1 MTYARLLSEATAA
14 EQLPSTGDVLA
25 VGLPFL
31 RELDQLHRTGSVSR
45 IHGTAGVVYDGTAL
59 RLAAGQT
66 RPAQRDDALMRRLD
80 PAERGRGVTV
90 QQRVA
95 VDDHS
100 TRSLDVHDDDTAL
113 PERPV
118 FMIGYQAWEQ
128 AHGVHDELTDV
139 YLAGLLLA
147 GYAFGLDFDRPDDV
161 HELALRHRHLTT
173 LNPHLHPVVAGVLA
187 ELTQP
192 DRHRRPAQLSAVI
205 AQLEHHREV
214 PPDLDLADAY
224 RSQDG
229 WRRAVL
235 STLRE
240 RVFDVSR
247 RNRALFFKPT
257 SANVSLTEASVPL
270 LLDVNRIRPD
280 DLLTWTGKAGAALR
294 SGKAVDLEQWCRFEE
309 APHLAPALDTIISNE
324 RKLRAEH
331 GQGRLQLIAAFLRW
345 VDPETNEQVNSPL
358 FVTPA
363 ELTRKKGVRNRYRVQ
378 TEEGL
383 TVNPVVRHVFRSR
396 FGVTLPER
404 IDGDE
409 PSIRTF
415 VDGFQAT
422 VRATEPSLTID
433 LVDTPRIHL
442 IRRRAQLRV
451 DAYRRRKARAMAS
464 QGRWRRQ
471 DHSYDH
477 DDWRPLG
484 LALYRRFVRSAE
496 LPLRSM
502 TDAAPRPPQPSS
514 MAPSLPPP
522 AGAASTLDPPGTREQ
537 TNYAVST
544 GDVSRHRWEIDLCAV
559 TLASLGSRR
568 TNLARDYDT
577 VLAAGAEPAGF
588 AEQETAPAFE
598 AFESIFAPVPRRA
611 DQAPPEP
618 FSVDQPLVLPADDAQ
633 ARAVR
638 KAAAGE
644 SFIIQGP
651 PGTGK
656 SQTITNLLATLVAD
670 GKRVLFVCE
679 KRAAIDVVAHRLR
692 QVGLGEIVATVH
704 DSQLDRKEVIA
715 DLGATYEAWLADG
728 PDDREAART
737 AAVAAVREVLDP
749 LERLFLEVTDERG
762 DRASLASIVE
772 RLVGLRVRQVEPA
785 DRLPDGLEEPAW
797 RAARPAI
804 DRVVAAAAAGGRPGP
819 LADLTALHVQPSRLV
834 DVDPVVTAREVG
846 ARLGAAV
853 PPFLDA
859 TSGGSIPE
867 PVTVGSVRRVAPV
880 AGWLTAFH
888 ERGVIGAL
896 DRSHPA
902 HLDLRAAQ
910 AALDAA
916 EAEADRKGTV
926 RERWTTALDA
936 ADARAALAV
945 AQAKEGSAFKFLSG
959 SWRKVKALVHGSYRF
974 ADHQVAPSVNQVL
987 TELVA
992 WHDANDA
999 VGAQRAALTTR
1010 YGTDDLPAVVSM
1022 IDGLA
1027 DDPLVAACAAGAV
1040 DVPRLVPALQQ
1051 LGEVVTRIVADDS
1064 TPVEQL
1070 AALAAGLEATSVV
1083 DESLLLAWRDLAD
1096 APAPVVIAV
1105 LQPGTSPDAIERAV
1119 LDDVLR
1125 RAGGASA
1132 LMSGARLDEVVDQVL
1147 ARYRTLLTAN
1157 AGLVAARARRRFL
1170 DHVEHSEASMAGRSD
1185 DDKEFKRAY
1194 NAGRRLLEREFQKK
1208 MRFRSIRELAAGDS
1222 GAVVRDL
1229 KPIWLM
1235 SPLSVSD
1242 TLPLDGTW
1250 FDAVVFDEASQIPV
1264 EDAVPTLF
1272 RAPQVIVVGDRM
1284 QLPPT
1289 RFFAAEADDE
1299 DGEVD
1304 VVDDDGHRVTVT
1316 LDADSFLTQADL
1328 SLPSSTLTWHYRSRS
1343 ESLIAYSNHA
1353 FYDARL
1359 ATVPDR
1365 RFDGDERPDIV
1376 VSGPDDARHHL
1387 DEVLARPISFH
1398 HVPHGVYEQ
1407 RRNPAEADYVAELVR
1422 AVLASGCGLTIGVV
1436 AFSEAQQTAIESSL
1450 ADLAAVDQ
1458 HFAELYE
1465 AEQTRVDDGEYV
1477 GLFVKN
1483 LENVQGD
1490 ERELIIMSVCYGPDP
1505 NGRMRM
1511 NFGPINQSG
1520 GERRLNVIFSR
1531 AKQHMAIVSTIEAP
1545 AITNLHNDGAAHL
1558 ARFLAYAQ
1566 AESAGGSG
1574 GEAVLR
1580 SLRVGDDAER
1590 TGARS
1595 AVAAELADR
1604 LRHEGF
1610 EVDTDVGRSQFTID
1624 VAIRGDDGYCLGVLI
1639 DPGDAATS
1647 AEARLVSEAGVLDAF
1662 GWPITRVLVTEW
1674 WADPDAVVTHLIHL
1688 ATTGR
1693 VS

>member
-1 MTYARLLSEATAA
+1 MSYAALLSEATAA
-14 EQLPSTGDVLA
+14 EALPSTGDVLA

-31 RELDQLHRTGSVSR
+31 RQLGEVHGAGKVTR
-45 IHGTAGVVYDGTAL
+45 IQGTDAVTYDGVAL
-59 RLAAGQT
+59 RLAAGATQS
-66 RPAQRDDALMRRLD
+66 PHRDDGLMSRLD
-80 PAERGRGVTV
+80 PPRRPQGVTIE
-90 QQRVA
+90 QRLA
-95 VDDHS
+95 IDDDR
-100 TRSLDVHDDDTAL
+100 TARSLDVFDADTSR
-113 PERPV
+113 PERPM
-118 FMIGYQAWEQ
+118 FMVGFRAWEQ
-128 AHGVHDELTDV
+128 AHGLHDELTDIH
-139 YLAGLLLA
+139 LAGLLLT
-147 GYAFGLDFDRPDDV
+147 GYAFGLDLDRPDDV
-161 HELALRHRHLTT
+161 HELAIRHRHLTD
-173 LNPHLHPVVAGVLA
+173 LNPNLHPVVAGVLA
-187 ELTQP
+187 DLIQP

-224 RSQDG
+224 QAEEG

-235 STLRE
+235 ATLRE

-247 RNRALFFKPT
+247 RNRALYFRPT

-270 LLDVNRIRPD
+270 LLDVNRIGPD
-280 DLLTWTGKAGAALR
+280 DLLTWVGKGGAALR
-294 SGKAVDLEQWCRFEE
+294 SGKSVDLEQWCRFEE
-309 APHLAPALDTIISNE
+309 APHLAPALDTMISNE

-331 GQGRLQLIAAFLRW
+331 GHGRLQLIAAFLRW
-345 VDPETNEQVNSPL
+345 VDPETGETVNSPL

-363 ELTRKKGVRNRYRVQ
+363 EVTRKKGVRNRYRLQ

-383 TVNPVVRHVFRSR
+383 DVNPVLRHVFRSR
-396 FGVTLPER
+396 FGVTLPEH
-404 IDGDE
+404 IDGDAQ
-409 PSIRTF
+409 SVRTF
-415 VDGFQAT
+415 VDEFEAA

-451 DAYRRRKARAMAS
+451 DAYRRRRARAMAT

-502 TDAAPRPPQPSS
+502 TDAAPRPPQPMA

-522 AGAASTLDPPGTREQ
+522 SGAAATMEAPGTREQ

-544 GDVSRHRWEIDLCAV
+544 GDVSRHRWEVDLCAV

-577 VLAAGAEPAGF
+577 VLAAGAEPVGF
-588 AEQETAPAFE
+588 AEQPTAPAFDS
-598 AFESIFAPVPRRA
+598 FESIFAPVPRRTDA
-611 DQAPPEP
+611 AAPER
-618 FSVDQPLVLPADDAQ
+618 FSIYQPLVLPADDAQ

-638 KAAAGE
+638 KASAGE

-656 SQTITNLLATLVAD
+656 SQTITNLLAALVAE

-715 DLGATYEAWLADG
+715 DLGTTYEVWLADG
-728 PDDREAART
+728 DDQREAKRA
-737 AAVAAVREVLDP
+737 AAVTAVHEVLDP
-749 LERLFLEVTDERG
+749 LERLYLEVTDERG

-772 RLVGLRVRQVEPA
+772 RLVGLRVRNVAPV
-785 DRLPDGLEEPAW
+785 DRLSDGLEEPAW
-797 RAARPAI
+797 RVARPAI
-804 DRVVAAAAAGGRPGP
+804 DRVVTAAAAGGRAGS
-819 LADLTALHVQPSRLV
+819 LADLAALHVAPGELV
-834 DVDPVVTAREVG
+834 DGDPVVTAREVG
-846 ARLGAAV
+846 AQLAAAV
-853 PPFLDA
+853 APFVEA
-859 TSGGSIPE
+859 TTSLAA
-867 PVTVGSVRRVAPV
+867 PVTVGSIGRAAPV

-888 ERGVIGAL
+888 ERGVIGVF
-896 DRSHPA
+896 DRGSNTHA
-902 HLDLRAAQ
+902 DLRAAKV
-910 AALDAA
+910 ALDAA
-916 EAEADRKGTV
+916 VADAEAKGAV
-926 RERWTTALDA
+926 RERWTTVLDGP
-936 ADARAALAV
+936 DARAALAV
-945 AQAKEGSAFKFLSG
+945 ASDKEGTAFKFMSG
-959 SWRKVKALVHGSYRF
+959 SWRKVKSLVSDSYRF
-974 ADHQVAPSVNQVL
+974 ADHQVEPSVTQVL

-992 WHDANDA
+992 WHDANDM
-999 VGAQRAALTTR
+999 VLAQRAQLTTR
-1010 YGTDDLPAVVSM
+1010 YGTDDPPAIISM
-1022 IDGLA
+1022 IDGLT
-1027 DDPLVAACAAGAV
+1027 DDQLVAACATGTL
-1040 DVPRLVPALQQ
+1040 DVPRFVPALQQ
-1051 LGEVVTRIVADDS
+1051 LGAVIDRLVVDGGRSVA
-1064 TPVEQL
+1064 ELAEL
-1070 AALAAGLEATSVV
+1070 AAALDRTSVV
-1083 DESLLLAWRDLAD
+1083 DEPLLLAWRDLAV
-1096 APAPVVIAV
+1096 APAPVVQAV
-1105 LQPGTSPDAIERAV
+1105 LQPGASPDAIERAV

-1125 RAGGASA
+1125 RAGGAAAS
-1132 LMSGARLDEVVDQVL
+1132 MSGARLDEVVEQVL
-1147 ARYRTLLTAN
+1147 ARYRALLDAN
-1157 AGLVAARARRRFL
+1157 ADMVAARAKRRFL
-1170 DHVEHSEASMAGRSD
+1170 EHVEHSEASMAGRSD
-1185 DDKEFKRAY
+1185 DDKEFKRTY

-1264 EDAVPTLF
+1264 EDAVPSLF

-1289 RFFAAEADDE
+1289 RFFATEADDE

-1365 RFDGDERPDIV
+1365 LFEPAERPEIV
-1376 VSGPDDARHHL
+1376 VSGPDDARNYL

-1398 HVPHGVYEQ
+1398 RVPHGVYEQ
-1407 RRNPAEADYVAELVR
+1407 RRNVAEADYVAELVR
-1422 AVLASGCGLTIGVV
+1422 AVLVSGCGLTIGVV

-1450 ADLAAVDQ
+1450 ADLAAVDAA
-1458 HFAELYE
+1458 FAELLD
-1465 AEQTRVDDGEYV
+1465 AEQNRVDDGEYV

-1490 ERELIIMSVCYGPDP
+1490 ERELIVMSVCYGPDP
-1505 NGRMRM
+1505 NGKMRM

-1531 AKQHMAIVSTIEAP
+1531 AKKHMAIVSTIEAP

-1566 AESAGGSG
+1566 AESRGGDG
-1574 GEAVLR
+1574 GVAVLR
-1580 SLRVGDDAER
+1580 SLRTGGDHDPA
-1590 TGARS
+1590 GARS
-1595 AVAAELADR
+1595 AVAAELAER
-1604 LRHEGF
+1604 LRQEGY

-1624 VAIRGDDGYCLGVLI
+1624 VAIRGDDGYRLGVMI
-1639 DPGDAATS
+1639 DPGDDDTS
-1647 AEARLVSEAGVLDAF
+1647 AAARLVSEAGVLDAF
-1662 GWPITRVLVTEW
+1662 GWPVTRVMITEW
-1674 WADPDAVVTHLIHL
+1674 WTNPDEVVAHITSTH
-1688 ATTGR
+1688 
-1693 VS
+1693 

>member
-31 RELDQLHRTGSVSR
+31 RQLDDLHRQGQVSR
-45 IHGTAGVVYDGTAL
+45 IHGTDAVTYDGTAL
-59 RLAAGQT
+59 QLATGHTQS
-66 RPAQRDDALMRRLD
+66 PKRDERVTRRLD
-80 PAERGRGVTV
+80 PPDRAQAITV

-95 VDDHS
+95 IDGRQA
-100 TRSLDVHDDDTAL
+100 TSLDVHDDATTL
-113 PERPV
+113 PDRPM
-118 FMIGYQAWEQ
+118 FEIGYRAWEQ
-128 AHGVHDELTDV
+128 SHGVHDELTDT

-147 GYAFGLDFDRPDDV
+147 GYAFGLDLDRPDDV

-173 LNPHLHPVVAGVLA
+173 LNPNLHPVVAGVLTD
-187 ELTQP
+187 LTQP
-192 DRHRRPAQLSAVI
+192 SRHRRPAQLSAVS

-224 RSQDG
+224 AAEEG
-229 WRRAVL
+229 WRKAVL
-235 STLRE
+235 ATLRE

-247 RNRALFFKPT
+247 RNRALYFKPT

-280 DLLTWTGKAGAALR
+280 DLLTWTGKAGAAFR

-309 APHLAPALDTIISNE
+309 APHLAPALDTMISNE

-331 GQGRLQLIAAFLRW
+331 GHGRLQLIAAFLRW
-345 VDPETNEQVNSPL
+345 VDPETDEHVNSPL

-383 TVNPVVRHVFRSR
+383 DVNPVLRHVFRSR

-404 IDGDE
+404 IDGDAQ
-409 PSIRTF
+409 SILTF
-415 VDGFQAT
+415 VADFQAA

-502 TDAAPRPPQPSS
+502 TDAAPRPPQPNA

-522 AGAASTLDPPGTREQ
+522 SGRAAATLEPPGTREQ

-544 GDVSRHRWEIDLCAV
+544 GDVSRHRWEVDLCAV

-577 VLAAGAEPAGF
+577 VLAAGAEPSGF
-588 AEQETAPAFE
+588 ADQPTAPAFDS
-598 AFESIFAPVPRRA
+598 FESIFAPVPRRT
-611 DQAPPEP
+611 DQAPPDP

-638 KAAAGE
+638 KASAGE

-670 GKRVLFVCE
+670 GQRVLFVCE

-715 DLGATYEAWLADG
+715 DLGATYESWLTDG
-728 PDDREAART
+728 TDEREAARGLAL
-737 AAVAAVREVLDP
+737 AAVHEVLDP
-749 LERLFLEVTDERG
+749 LERLFAEVTDERG

-772 RLVGLRVRQVEPA
+772 RLVGLRVRRVEPA
-785 DRLPDGLEEPAW
+785 DHLPDGLEEPAW

-804 DRVVAAAAAGGRPGP
+804 DRVVAAAAAGGRTGP
-819 LADLTALHVQPSRLV
+819 LAEVAALHVQPNQLTE
-834 DVDPVVTAREVG
+834 DDPVVTAREVG
-846 ARLGAAV
+846 AQLSAVV
-853 PPFLDA
+853 PPLLDA
-859 TSGGSIPE
+859 TAAVGTGDQ
-867 PVTVGSVRRVAPV
+867 PVTVGSVRCVAPV

-888 ERGVIGAL
+888 ERGVIGVL

-916 EAEADRKGTV
+916 QAEADQKGAV
-926 RERWTTALDA
+926 RERWSTVLDA
-936 ADARAALAV
+936 ADARAALSV
-945 AQAKEGSAFKFLSG
+945 AQSKEGSAFKFLSG
-959 SWRKVKALVHGSYRF
+959 SWRKVKSLVHGSYRF
-974 ADHQVAPSVNQVL
+974 ADHQVEPSVTQVL
-987 TELVA
+987 AELVA

-999 VGAQRAALTTR
+999 VAAQRAALTTR
-1010 YGTDDLPAVVSM
+1010 YGADDLPAVISM
-1022 IDGLA
+1022 IDDLA
-1027 DDPLVAACAAGAV
+1027 GDPLVAACAAGSV

-1051 LGEVVTRIVADDS
+1051 LGEVTARIVADD
-1064 TPVEQL
+1064 TAPVAGL
-1070 AALAAGLEATSVV
+1070 TRLAAGLEATSVV
-1083 DESLLLAWRDLAD
+1083 DEPLLLAWRDLAQS
-1096 APAPVVIAV
+1096 PVPVIAAV
-1105 LQPGTSPDAIERAV
+1105 LQPGTTPDAIERAV

-1125 RAGGASA
+1125 RAGGVSAS
-1132 LMSGARLDEVVDQVL
+1132 MSGARLDEVVDQVL
-1147 ARYRTLLTAN
+1147 ARYRTLLDAN
-1157 AGLVAARARRRFL
+1157 AGMVAARAKRRFL

-1185 DDKEFKRAY
+1185 EDKELKRTY

-1264 EDAVPTLF
+1264 EDAVPSLF

-1289 RFFAAEADDE
+1289 RFFAAETDDD

-1365 RFDGDERPDIV
+1365 LFDGDERPDIV
-1376 VSGPDDARHHL
+1376 VSGPDDARDNL
-1387 DEVLARPISFH
+1387 AEVLARPISFH
-1398 HVPHGVYEQ
+1398 RVPHGVYEQ
-1407 RRNPAEADYVAELVR
+1407 RRNTAEADYVAELVR
-1422 AVLASGCGLTIGVV
+1422 AVLVSGCGLTIGVV

-1465 AEQTRVDDGEYV
+1465 AEQNRVDDGEYV

-1505 NGRMRM
+1505 NGKMRM
-1511 NFGPINQSG
+1511 NFGPINQAG

-1566 AESAGGSG
+1566 AESAGGDG

-1580 SLRVGDDAER
+1580 SLRVGDESPGA
-1590 TGARS
+1590 GARS
-1595 AVAAELADR
+1595 AVAAELAGR
-1604 LRHEGF
+1604 LRREGI

-1624 VAIRGDDGYCLGVLI
+1624 VAIRGNDGYRLGVLI
-1639 DPGDAATS
+1639 DPGDDDTS

-1662 GWPITRVLVTEW
+1662 GWPLTRVMVTDW
-1674 WADPDAVVTHLIHL
+1674 WTNPDDVVAHVTKS
-1688 ATTGR
+1688 GR